1 MNKSKRGPAEPS
13 LDDRDAQQG
22 QAATAV
28 HGARAYFNPA
38 ISNTQDARM
47 TRNFLLP
54 SRLLLIDKMLNLDA
68 RLADLVHQAMRHLH
82 EIERQK
88 ETLSLPCK
96 PQRDFRDRRQIR
108 AEQIRGCQSIALATI
123 EFNFD
128 WSIDV
133 HPRILNQDILREPSN
148 WQWHTVT
155 LHAREGYIRS
165 LWRPPTTHLTF
176 HYPLTQPLIAK
187 ERITASLQG
196 EIKKFEGLKPD
207 AQYTLLRRR
216 DLQRAIQGRCPS
228 IPGCLDNHKGD
239 AQASPSY
246 KQDATDVSPI
256 AVAARHVRE
265 YGRSAR
271 DEALQTVGMLLK
283 RIDQQKLDKEEV
295 RNVFFTMCIDMF
307 ARVSTITLL
316 SVSSDRQLCIQDPFD
331 NIAEVSLAFQLFRV
345 LVQEEILQESDF
357 IRAAI
362 TLREE
367 DHYDVCKLFV
377 RLALDDRNTNLTE
390 GEIKAPTDIMSS
402 LKLDQNEGK
411 EKVA

>member
-133 HPRILNQDILREPSN
+133 HPRILNQDILP
-148 WQWHTVT
+148 
-155 LHAREGYIRS
+155 
-165 LWRPPTTHLTF
+165 
-176 HYPLTQPLIAK
+176 K

-316 SVSSDRQLCIQDPFD
+316 SVSSDRQLCIQDPFG

-390 GEIKAPTDIMSS
+390 GEIKALTDIMSS